1 MKTVAAVFA
10 DFEAG
15 LLGGPSRL
23 AAPLGSRTVL
33 GHTLDRLGRVAGLER
48 RCIMIRPHHESAAR
62 ALLSDGHED
71 VEILALDQGRRPR
84 RGLIRSA
91 RKWNLESWRG
101 SVCGATWFDE
111 FVEPLCV
118 GQVLDHYGCDAVL
131 CCDGAQPALDPD
143 IASAMVAHKNEH
155 ADEARFV
162 FTQAPPG
169 LAGIILRRDITRDLL
184 KHDMPIGLHLSYR
197 PEIPHGDPITREN
210 CLQIDPAVMHTAARF
225 TGDTERSLELLRS
238 AFSDLGEGC
247 TAAAICEWIAVDGNE
262 RGGPL
267 PVEVELEI
275 TTDDPLPD
283 TTLRPRGQRVPQR
296 CCDDLDAIARVAA
309 DLAALDDRLL
319 MLGGFGDPLL
329 HPRFADICQVIR
341 KAGVCGLG
349 VATPLVELSDQN
361 LDALLA
367 QQVDV
372 VQVLLDAHCRETYLR
387 VQRADHFE
395 RVLANVER
403 VQSARQE
410 RLIPQPLLIGSITRS
425 APTLDDIEPFF
436 DHWIRTAGSAVI
448 SGYSAYG
455 GKMPPD
461 SLLSTEPPIRE
472 PCRRLSSRL
481 MLLADGAA
489 VLCGQDIEGRMR
501 IGDWHDQ
508 PLAEIWKSRQRS
520 VARTAHAELSLDSLP
535 LCGDCAEWFRA

>member
-1 MKTVAAVFA
+1 MSTVAAVFA
-10 DFEAG
+10 DFDAG

-23 AAPLGSRTVL
+23 AAPLGSRSVL
-33 GHTLDRLGRVAGLER
+33 GHTLERLSRVAGLER
-48 RCIMIRPHHESAAR
+48 RCIVVRPQHESAAR
-62 ALLSDGHED
+62 ALVSDGRYD
-71 VEILALDQGRRPR
+71 VEILAIDQGRRPR

-118 GQVLDHYGCDAVL
+118 GQVLDHCGCDAVL
-131 CCDGAQPALDPD
+131 CLDGAQPALDPE
-143 IASAMVAHKNEH
+143 IASAMIAHKIEH
-155 ADEARFV
+155 ADEVRFV

-197 PEIPHGDPITREN
+197 PEIAQGDPITREN
-210 CLQIDPAVMHTAARF
+210 CLQIDPTVMHTAARL

-238 AFSDLGEGC
+238 AFSDLGEDC
-247 TAAAICEWIAVDGNE
+247 TAVALCEWIAADGHD

-283 TTLRPRGQRVPQR
+283 TTLRPRGKRVPAR

-319 MLGGFGDPLL
+319 MLGGFGDPLM
-329 HPRFADICQVIR
+329 HPRFAEICRLIR
-341 KAGVCGLG
+341 AAGVCGLG
-349 VATPLVELSDQN
+349 VATPLVELSDQD
-361 LDALLA
+361 LDALLT

-372 VQVLLDAHCRETYLR
+372 LQVLLDAHCRETYQR
-387 VQRADHFE
+387 VHQADHFE
-395 RVLANVER
+395 TVLANVQR

-410 RLIPQPLLIGSITRS
+410 RVVPQPLLVGSITRF
-425 APTLDDIEPFF
+425 AATLDDIEPFF

-448 SGYSAYG
+448 TGYSDYG
-455 GKMPPD
+455 GKMPAD
-461 SLLSTEPPIRE
+461 SLLTTEPPMRA
-472 PCRRLSSRL
+472 PCRRLASRM
-481 MLLADGAA
+481 MLLADGSA
-489 VLCGQDIEGRMR
+489 VLCSQDIEGRMT
-501 IGDWHDQ
+501 IGNWRDQ
-508 PLAEIWKSRQRS
+508 PLAEIWASQERS
-520 VARTAHAELSLDSLP
+520 AAGTALGQLSLSTLP
-535 LCGDCAEWFRA
+535 LCGECGEWFRP

>member
-1 MKTVAAVFA
+1 MSTVAAVFA
-10 DFEAG
+10 DFDAG

-23 AAPLGSRTVL
+23 AAPLGSRSVL
-33 GHTLDRLGRVAGLER
+33 GHTLERLGRVAGLER
-48 RCIMIRPHHESAAR
+48 RCMVVRPQHESAAR
-62 ALLSDGHED
+62 ALVSDGRYD
-71 VEILALDQGRRPR
+71 VEILAIDQGRRPR

-131 CCDGAQPALDPD
+131 CLDGAQPALDPQ
-143 IASAMVAHKNEH
+143 IASAMIAHKIEH
-155 ADEARFV
+155 ADEVRFV

-197 PEIPHGDPITREN
+197 PEIAQGDPITREN
-210 CLQIDPAVMHTAARF
+210 CLQIDPTVMHTAARL

-238 AFSDLGEGC
+238 AFSDLGEDC
-247 TAAAICEWIAVDGNE
+247 TAAALCEWIAADGHD

-283 TTLRPRGQRVPQR
+283 TTLRPRGKRVPGR

-319 MLGGFGDPLL
+319 MLGGFGDPLM
-329 HPRFADICQVIR
+329 HPRFAEICRLIR
-341 KAGVCGLG
+341 AAGVCGLG
-349 VATPLVELSDQN
+349 VATPLVELSDQD
-361 LDALLA
+361 LDALLT

-372 VQVLLDAHCRETYLR
+372 VQVLLDAHCRETYQR
-387 VQRADHFE
+387 VHQADHFE
-395 RVLANVER
+395 TVLANVQR

-410 RLIPQPLLIGSITRS
+410 RVVPQPLLIGSITRF
-425 APTLDDIEPFF
+425 AATLDDIEPFF

-448 SGYSAYG
+448 TGYSDYG
-455 GKMPPD
+455 GKMPAD
-461 SLLSTEPPIRE
+461 SLLTTEPPMRA
-472 PCRRLSSRL
+472 PCRRLASRM
-481 MLLADGAA
+481 MLLADGSA
-489 VLCGQDIEGRMR
+489 VLCSQDIEGRMT
-501 IGDWHDQ
+501 IGNWHEQ
-508 PLAEIWKSRQRS
+508 RLAEIWASQERL
-520 VARTAHAELSLDSLP
+520 AAGTAHGKLSLSTLP
-535 LCGDCAEWFRA
+535 LCGECGEWFRP